1 MINLLWYHHVQKYF
15 QTLPY
20 ARFELMIS
28 VIMTQTSTYNIFLHT
43 IISIIFAIKKWCWSK
58 PTLEQVITMLTTTAI
73 INHSIFFEK
82 RFEEIAWNAHFA
94 EIKTFDCAAIIVENN
109 KYVHTCNHGLITNF
123 AVFKMECFLR
133 NAKNLCFYQGMIIT
147 IIIII
152 VITS

>member
-1 MINLLWYHHVQKYF
+1 MTILII
-15 QTLPY
+15 
-20 ARFELMIS
+20 LM
-28 VIMTQTSTYNIFLHT
+28 MTQNYPYCIFMYT
-43 IISIIFAIKKWCWSK
+43 IISIIFAIKTRCWSR
-58 PTLEQVITMLTTTAI
+58 PTLERVIIMLTTTAI
-73 INHSIFFEK
+73 IIHSIFFEK
-82 RFEEIAWNAHFA
+82 RFEEIAWKAHFA
-94 EIKTFDCAAIIVENN
+94 EIKTFDCSAIIVENN

>member
-1 MINLLWYHHVQKYF
+1 MEPLGTGIISDIWPCAVSELLVI
-15 QTLPY
+15 
-20 ARFELMIS
+20 LM
-28 VIMTQTSTYNIFLHT
+28 MTQTLTYYIFMHT
-43 IISIIFAIKKWCWSK
+43 IISIIFAIKKRCWSR
-58 PTLEQVITMLTTTAI
+58 PTLKWTIILTTTAI